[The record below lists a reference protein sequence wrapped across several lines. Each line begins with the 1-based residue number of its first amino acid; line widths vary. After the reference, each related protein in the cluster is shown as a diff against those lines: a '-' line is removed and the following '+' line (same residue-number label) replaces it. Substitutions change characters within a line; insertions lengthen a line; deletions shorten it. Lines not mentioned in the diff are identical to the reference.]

1 MLTIL
6 ENQQQSMG
14 QLMGQ
19 LRDID
24 LMIRVN
30 QEVPAQVLLSKPI
43 ILLDARGRYAP
54 FFIEFIDTAE
64 VNASFNTTHSS
75 ATYLVYIGFHRRLED
90 SIQGHRPT

>member
-6 ENQQQSMG
+6 ENQQ

-24 LMIRVN
+24 LVIRVD
-30 QEVPAQVLLSKPI
+30 QEVPAQVLLSKPV
-43 ILLDARGRYAP
+43 ILLDAHGRYAP
-54 FFIEFIDTAE
+54 FHLEFIDTAE
-64 VNASFNTTHSS
+64 VSVSFNTTHSS
-75 ATYLVYIGFHRRLED
+75 ATYLGYIGFHRRLED

>member
-1 MLTIL
+1 MRTIF
-6 ENQQQSMG
+6 ENQQQ
-14 QLMGQ
+14 LTGQ

-24 LMIRVN
+24 LTIRVN
-30 QEVPAQVLLSKPI
+30 QEIPAQVLLSKPV

-54 FFIEFIDTAE
+54 FHLEFIDTAE

-75 ATYLVYIGFHRRLED
+75 ATYLAYIGFHRRLED